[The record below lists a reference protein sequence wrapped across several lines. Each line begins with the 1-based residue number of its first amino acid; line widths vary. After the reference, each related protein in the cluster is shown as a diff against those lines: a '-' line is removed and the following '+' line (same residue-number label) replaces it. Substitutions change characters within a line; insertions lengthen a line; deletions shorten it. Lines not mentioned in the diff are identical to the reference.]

1 MSDLIAEVD
10 KLREQY
16 RELAAA
22 HSQLLTQQNEC
33 TTVLKELTILDDDA
47 KIYKSTGAV
56 LTTQSKADAISTIT
70 KRIEYINAEIESKS
84 RLMSSL
90 KSNIEEK
97 SKKLEAISAQMR
109 AAQNN

>member
-33 TTVLKELTILDDDA
+33 TTELTILDDDA

-84 RLMSSL
+84 KLMSSL